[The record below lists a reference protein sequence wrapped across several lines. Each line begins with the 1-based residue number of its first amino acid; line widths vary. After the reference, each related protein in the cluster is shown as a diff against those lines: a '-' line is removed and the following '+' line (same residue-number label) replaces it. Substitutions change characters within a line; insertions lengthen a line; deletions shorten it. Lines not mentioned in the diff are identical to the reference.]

1 MHKNNKYSMQSWD
14 FLHLSISEEEEAYR
28 RRKNGIKVESS
39 NFGII
44 DLGEGGRG
52 KAGRISAM
60 ESVLG
65 FALIINTVEPNYLFQ
80 KSV

>member
-1 MHKNNKYSMQSWD
+1 M
-14 FLHLSISEEEEAYR
+14 SISEEEEAYR

-44 DLGEGGRG
+44 DLGEGRRGEGG